1 MRGRTGQRSGKL
13 PRPAPSHTH
22 AGPRPLSLEAPCAGQ
37 RGDPQSLSLCFCPG
51 ADPHVLPG
59 LQEGR
64 RDSAVGIILFSF
76 LNELMI
82 FLCVLR
88 KEFKQANNAQHMKQV
103 NSHAPT
109 AAREIRGDGGD
120 WTSGSVVLAHP
131 PPIHRWPPASSAAGL
146 SAQGGLRLG
155 GLAGEAV
162 LLGEAGTRS
171 SSHSRLDGDGNL
183 APTRTHLL
191 LSPPQTARGT
201 QGLWV
206 SKHVVCYG
214 KNHPFKPTVL

>member
-120 WTSGSVVLAHP
+120 WTLRFRGPGPPPAHP
-131 PPIHRWPPASSAAGL
+131 QVAPSKLCRGALGS
-146 SAQGGLRLG
+146 G
-155 GLAGEAV
+155 GLA
-162 LLGEAGTRS
+162 
-171 SSHSRLDGDGNL
+171 
-183 APTRTHLL
+183 
-191 LSPPQTARGT
+191 ARGAR
-201 QGLWV
+201 GGGGPARGGRDSFFL
-206 SKHVVCYG
+206 SL
-214 KNHPFKPTVL
+214 PA